1 MCSPPTQCPVFLSV
15 FYLLL
20 KAIRM
25 AEWIFPVTP
34 WEAAAAC
41 VGSLKTLVH
50 VVSPSSLQGS
60 LGGHACDSV
69 VSNAQSPSQHV
80 HEQFKQK
87 EMHRF
92 YEKTKPKPVKLM
104 LALRQHFLCHFPLW
118 DRSSHDRYSLEL
130 WTSLLL
136 LHMFIKHWCCVLVLY
151 WCTGTLT
158 GARLKTEEFSAWKKL
173 SFPIFRNNA
182 GSLSPG
188 LVARGGWL
196 LTQPW
201 VYLQHIFLGQTSCQ
215 GMFPGALSLR
225 GAEKTWILSRS
236 PRPEGSTLQLPTLL

>member
-1 MCSPPTQCPVFLSV
+1 MDFSSDPVGVSCCMCRQLEDSCACSFPLIPARFTWWACLWFGCFKCTVSTPNTCMSNLS
-15 FYLLL
+15 
-20 KAIRM
+20 RRRC
-25 AEWIFPVTP
+25 T
-34 WEAAAAC
+34 
-41 VGSLKTLVH
+41 
-50 VVSPSSLQGS
+50 
-60 LGGHACDSV
+60 DSMKK
-69 VSNAQSPSQHV
+69 N
-80 HEQFKQK
+80 
-87 EMHRF
+87 
-92 YEKTKPKPVKLM
+92 KPKPVKLM

-130 WTSLLL
+130 WASL

-158 GARLKTEEFSAWKKL
+158 GARLKREEFSAWKKL

-182 GSLSPG
+182 GSLPPG

-196 LTQPW
+196 LTRPW